1 VNKEERPVSN
11 KSHVGTRPQK
21 PIIETDSVIV
31 RFAGDSGDG
40 MQLAGSQLAL
50 SSALVGNDIATFPD
64 FPAEIRAPRGTPAG
78 VSGFQVHFASR
89 TVMTPGDKV
98 DVLVA
103 MNPAALKANLAN
115 LKTQGTIIVD
125 VDAFDIKGLRL
136 AKYDDNP
143 LENGA
148 LDDYHVVEAPVTS
161 QTRRAVADIGVGHKV
176 ATRCRNFFAMGVI
189 YWLYGRGLDATIR
202 FIESKFTG
210 DVAEANKLA
219 LRAGWHYGE
228 TTHAFERSYQVPAAS
243 PVSGTYR
250 NVTGNEAL
258 ALGLVTAAHL
268 SGKNLF
274 YSAYPI
280 TPASDIL
287 HRVSRFTTCGAR
299 TFQAE
304 DEIAAICAAIG
315 ASFGGAMGTTG
326 SSGPGIA
333 LKTEAL
339 GLAVMLELPLLVIN
353 VQRGGPSTGLPTK
366 VEQTDLLQAV
376 MGRNGEAPMP
386 VLAASGP
393 GDCFNTVIEA
403 WRIATKLMTPVMILS
418 DAFIANG
425 AEPWLIPDVPALD
438 PITVEHP
445 QAPSGDAPFRPYDRD
460 EWLARPWALPGTPGL
475 THRIGG
481 IEKADGTGAINYDAL
496 NHEKMTKLRGDKVEK
511 AALLAPAT
519 EIAGPESSDLLVVS
533 WGGTFGTCREA
544 VLLAQQDGRSV
555 SHVHLRHL
563 NPLPRDLGDILRRF
577 DRILV
582 PELNS
587 GQLRQLLRAKYLVD
601 AQGLNKVRGQ
611 PFWIDDI
618 RSGIDA
624 LLGQEK

>member
-1 VNKEERPVSN
+1 MVSADASSETHSKKPPVNAE
-11 KSHVGTRPQK
+11 
-21 PIIETDSVIV
+21 SVVV

-50 SSALVGNDIATFPD
+50 SSALAGNDIATFPD
-64 FPAEIRAPRGTPAG
+64 FPAEIRAPKGTPAG

-98 DVLVA
+98 DVLIA

-115 LKTQGTIIVD
+115 LKPHGTIIAD
-125 VDAFDIKGLRL
+125 VDAFDKKGLRL

-143 LENGA
+143 LENGSLA
-148 LDDYHVVEAPVTS
+148 DYHLVEAPITS
-161 QTRRAVADIGVGHKV
+161 QTRQAVQDTGVGHKI

-189 YWLYGRGLDATIR
+189 YWMYGRDLDATIR
-202 FIESKFTG
+202 YIDGKFSG
-210 DVAEANKLA
+210 DVAEADKVA
-219 LRAGWHYGE
+219 LRAGWNYGE
-228 TTHAFERSYQVPAAS
+228 TTEAFERSYQVPAAS
-243 PVSGTYR
+243 PAPGTYR

-258 ALGLVTAAHL
+258 ALGLVSAAHL
-268 SGKNLF
+268 SNKTLF

-287 HRVSRFTTCGAR
+287 HRLSRYTEYGAR

-304 DEIAAICAAIG
+304 DEIAAICSAIG
-315 ASFGGAMGTTG
+315 ASFGGAMGATG

-339 GLAVMLELPLLVIN
+339 GLAVMLELPLIVVN

-376 MGRNGEAPMP
+376 MGRHGEAPMP
-386 VLAASGP
+386 VLAPSGP
-393 GDCFNTVIEA
+393 GDCFEIALEA

-418 DAFIANG
+418 DAFTANG
-425 AEPWLIPDVPALD
+425 AEPWLIPNLAELP
-438 PITVEHP
+438 PITVQHP
-445 QAPSGDAPFRPYDRD
+445 EASPGDAPFRPYDRD
-460 EWLARPWALPGTPGL
+460 DWLARPWALPGTPGL

-481 IEKADGTGAINYDAL
+481 IEKADGTGTISYDPL
-496 NHEKMTKLRGDKVEK
+496 NHERMVSLRAEKVEK

-519 EIAGPESSDLLVVS
+519 EIEGPETGDLLVVS
-533 WGGTFGTCREA
+533 WGGTFGACREA
-544 VLLAQQDGRSV
+544 VLLAQQEGRSV
-555 SHVHLRHL
+555 SHIHLRYL
-563 NPLPRDLGDILRRF
+563 NPLPSDLGTILKSF
-577 DRILV
+577 EKVLL

-587 GQLRQLLRAKYLVD
+587 GQLRQLLRAEYLLD
-601 AQGLNKVRGQ
+601 IQGLNKIRGQ

-618 RSGIDA
+618 KSAIDT
-624 LLGQEK
+624 LFEPET

>member
-1 VNKEERPVSN
+1 MSADASSGTRSKKPPVSA
-11 KSHVGTRPQK
+11 
-21 PIIETDSVIV
+21 DSVVV

-50 SSALVGNDIATFPD
+50 SSALAGNDIATFPD
-64 FPAEIRAPRGTPAG
+64 FPAEIRAPKGTPAG

-115 LKTQGTIIVD
+115 LKRHGTIIAD
-125 VDAFDIKGLRL
+125 VDAFDKKGLRL

-143 LENGA
+143 LENGSLA
-148 LDDYHVVEAPVTS
+148 DYHLVEAPITS
-161 QTRRAVADIGVGHKV
+161 QTRRAVQDVGVGHKI
-176 ATRCRNFFAMGVI
+176 ATRCRNFFAMGII
-189 YWLYGRGLDATIR
+189 YWMYGRNLDATIR
-202 FIESKFTG
+202 YIDGKFSG
-210 DVAEANKLA
+210 EVAEADKVA
-219 LRAGWHYGE
+219 LRAGWSYGE
-228 TTHAFERSYQVPAAS
+228 TTEAFERSYHVPAAS
-243 PVSGTYR
+243 PAPGTYR

-258 ALGLVTAAHL
+258 ALGLVSAAHL
-268 SGKNLF
+268 SDKTLF

-287 HRVSRFTTCGAR
+287 HRLSRYTECGVR

-304 DEIAAICAAIG
+304 DEIAAICSAIG
-315 ASFGGAMGTTG
+315 ASFGGAMGATG

-339 GLAVMLELPLLVIN
+339 GLAVMLELPLVVVN

-386 VLAASGP
+386 VLAPSGP
-393 GDCFNTVIEA
+393 SDCFDIALEA
-403 WRIATKLMTPVMILS
+403 WRMATKLMTPVMILS
-418 DAFIANG
+418 DAFTANG
-425 AEPWLIPDVPALD
+425 AEPWLIPNIAELP
-438 PITVEHP
+438 PITVQHP
-445 QAPSGDAPFRPYDRD
+445 EASPGDAPFRPYDRD
-460 EWLARPWALPGTPGL
+460 DWLARPWALPGTQGL

-481 IEKADGTGAINYDAL
+481 IEKADGTGTISYDPL
-496 NHEKMTKLRGDKVEK
+496 NHERMVNLRAEKVEK

-519 EIAGPESSDLLVVS
+519 EIEGPATGDLLVVS
-533 WGGTFGTCREA
+533 WGGTFGACREA
-544 VLLAQQDGRSV
+544 VLLAQQEGRSV

-563 NPLPRDLGDILRRF
+563 NPLPHDLGTIVRSFEKVL
-577 DRILV
+577 L
-582 PELNS
+582 PELNT
-587 GQLRQLLRAKYLVD
+587 GQLRQLLRAEYLVD
-601 AQGLNKVRGQ
+601 IQGLNKVRGQ
-611 PFWIDDI
+611 PFWIDDVK
-618 RSGIDA
+618 STIDS
-624 LLGQEK
+624 LFEPET